1 MHFQICLLL
10 SEMQVIRDLLR
21 VKDVVE
27 ESLNRLLLLLILKNS
42 KFHMKIPVL
51 ESLFNTVAGMRPQL
65 SQKETPTQ
73 VFFQ

>member
-1 MHFQICLLL
+1 
-10 SEMQVIRDLLR
+10 MQVIRDLLC

-42 KFHMKIPVL
+42 KFHRKIPVL
-51 ESLFNTVAGMRPQL
+51 ESLFNKVAGMRLQL

>member
-10 SEMQVIRDLLR
+10 SEMQVIRDLLC

-42 KFHMKIPVL
+42 KFHRKIPVL
-51 ESLFNTVAGMRPQL
+51 ESLFNKVAGMRLQL